1 MSGMSALLAATA
13 LKVLN
18 HLLAQTPGARERLS
32 RHAGRHARLAAG
44 EIAVAFAIAPDGTLA
59 VSAESTPSVTLR
71 LPADALL
78 RLPHQG
84 EGVLREARIEGDA
97 ALAETLGQVLRSLRW
112 DAAEDLSRVV
122 GDVAAERVVGGARS
136 MLSAGGDLANR
147 FANAGSEY
155 VADEAQMLIR
165 PAASAAFASAVDILR
180 DDYSRLQKRIELL
193 ERRAQPKG

>member
-1 MSGMSALLAATA
+1 MSALLAATA